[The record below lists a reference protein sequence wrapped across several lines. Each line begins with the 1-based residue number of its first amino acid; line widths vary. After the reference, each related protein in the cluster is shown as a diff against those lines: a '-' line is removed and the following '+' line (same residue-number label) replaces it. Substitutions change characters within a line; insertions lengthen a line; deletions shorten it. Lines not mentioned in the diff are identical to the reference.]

1 MKHFYTVLACLMLL
15 GTSAATAQRAI
26 EMKKAPSATLTAP
39 GVNPATNI
47 TASGFTANW
56 QPVDGAEAYCVFVYI
71 KDVMEQDGEFTLADE
86 DFDGIDFGSLIEP
99 AGGDESGVNL
109 SQMGYALSY
118 GWEAYLYPTFAPSL
132 VAGMLYTPY
141 LYLVNNDGKYKVHIT
156 TYASR
161 NDEIRV
167 TSHGIG
173 DAVNVAY
180 NVELD
185 NSQATGVSTKTIE
198 LSNGSRDLFMSMINN
213 TAQLGVADYFDRVK
227 VTQDLKEGDEV
238 YTNIDADEAVMAQN
252 DWGDDVTSKR
262 FTLNSAYLNGHTEVY
277 YDVYAARYEG
287 YTLVVSPYSNRVLVD
302 LRNRTSEVIDD
313 ATAITS
319 IKADARQAADDNWY
333 DLTGRRV
340 LNPGSGIYIH
350 NGKKVVR

>member
-1 MKHFYTVLACLMLL
+1 MNRYAIADLHGQLDLLRQVKEYLHEDDILYILGDSGDRGPQPWATLKMSLDDPQFIYLMGNHDLMLL
-15 GTSAATAQRAI
+15 DAI
-26 EMKKAPSATLTAP
+26 DT
-39 GVNPATNI
+39 V
-47 TASGFTANW
+47 
-56 QPVDGAEAYCVFVYI
+56 
-71 KDVMEQDGEFTLADE
+71 
-86 DFDGIDFGSLIEP
+86 
-99 AGGDESGVNL
+99 
-109 SQMGYALSY
+109 
-118 GWEAYLYPTFAPSL
+118 
-132 VAGMLYTPY
+132 
-141 LYLVNNDGKYKVHIT
+141 
-156 TYASR
+156 
-161 NDEIRV
+161 
-167 TSHGIG
+167 
-173 DAVNVAY
+173 
-180 NVELD
+180 
-185 NSQATGVSTKTIE
+185 
-198 LSNGSRDLFMSMINN
+198 
-213 TAQLGVADYFDRVK
+213 
-227 VTQDLKEGDEV
+227 LKEGDEV

-350 NGKKVVR
+350 HGKKVVR